1 MQNLLIKYK
10 ITNCVM
16 CPIKKKQHT
25 QTKFKNCKSMPGN
38 AYPSVVV
45 LGEISWSSLL
55 LDSKEFLMRSFQSMF
70 HQNLH
75 PYDCD

>member
-25 QTKFKNCKSMPGN
+25 QMKFKNCKSMPGN